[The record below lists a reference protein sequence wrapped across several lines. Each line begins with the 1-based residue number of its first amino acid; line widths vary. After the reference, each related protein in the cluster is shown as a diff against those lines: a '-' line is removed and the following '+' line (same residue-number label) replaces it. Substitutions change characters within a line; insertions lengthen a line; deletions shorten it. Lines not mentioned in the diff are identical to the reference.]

1 MLIPNTRT
9 KHIVRTVLLFTN
21 FFLII
26 AALYHLKPASRSLF
40 ISALGSEYLPYVW
53 IATAIALA
61 LIISLY
67 HRLVAR

>member
-40 ISALGSEYLPYVW
+40 LSALGSEYLPYV
-53 IATAIALA
+53 
-61 LIISLY
+61 
-67 HRLVAR
+67 